1 MARFAL
7 SASWAVWHGPWP
19 QSKQFWGF
27 NNMNRNLYTH
37 PDGFRINYCHLSR
50 SLECSNEPDAFTLDI
65 PIGEAGLIDLGLA
78 LVALGFELRNTK
90 EVTASSDTRTP
101 EQTAEQEGAIMGLDL
116 VNELLQLKHKPQSLA
131 LQAVHDKIYA
141 LSMVQPF
148 DAAAGG
154 FAVALVNTLQIG
166 IANLSKVEAEE

>member
-1 MARFAL
+1 
-7 SASWAVWHGPWP
+7 
-19 QSKQFWGF
+19 
-27 NNMNRNLYTH
+27 MNRNLYTH

-50 SLECSNEPDAFTLDI
+50 SMECRDESDDFTLDI
-65 PIGEAGLIDLGLA
+65 PIGETGLIDLGLA

-90 EVTASSDTRTP
+90 EVTASPDRRTP
-101 EQTAEQEGAIMGLDL
+101 EQTAEQEGSIMGLDL
-116 VNELLQLKHKPQSLA
+116 LNELLQLKQKPQSLA
-131 LQAVHDKIYA
+131 LQAVHDKIHA

-166 IANLSKVEAEE
+166 VANLPKVEADE